1 MSDESIIKVRRLPD
15 GTVEQLLP
23 NGTTQV
29 LIGQTDWA
37 RVDAMTEEE
46 ADAAALADPDNP
58 LPTDDELARF
68 QRIPSPKR
76 IRQRLR
82 LTQEQFA
89 ARFQVP
95 LGTLREWEQGV
106 REPDP
111 AAKTLLRVIEKDPD
125 AVVRAL
131 AG

>member
-1 MSDESIIKVRRLPD
+1 
-15 GTVEQLLP
+15 
-23 NGTTQV
+23 
-29 LIGQTDWA
+29 
-37 RVDAMTEEE
+37 MTEEE

>member
-1 MSDESIIKVRRLPD
+1 VSDESIIKVRRLPD